1 MAKLAE
7 HISASDAAAPA
18 AAKRFWKN
26 PRWLLILP
34 LAAAVGTSAFLMV
47 RRRKSETAR

>member
-1 MAKLAE
+1 MAKRAK
-7 HISASDAAAPA
+7 HISASDAAAPT

-34 LAAAVGTSAFLMV
+34 LVVAVGTSAFLMV
-47 RRRKSETAR
+47 RRRLFDTAR